1 MTAIEPDD
9 GGERRGLESAAVH
22 RLRVPMSGSYGSAHH
37 RDFTEM
43 ESTLVTVSGDG
54 VRGIGTA
61 DATPGYSL
69 QTHDGI
75 ESSLLDDLLPELFDR
90 NPTHPNGMSD
100 AFAAVDGAQNAKCAL
115 ESAFLDWHCKRAGT
129 SLTGLLYGRRRDR
142 VPLNG
147 WVGIGDPE
155 AMADEAAAWR
165 DRGYVSLKIKLDGD
179 PETDIERVA
188 AVCDRVGDT
197 VAVRADVN
205 EGYTVDEAVR
215 VARAIE
221 SYPVVHLEQ
230 PIPADDVDGL
240 CEVNGATE
248 TTIMADEAIKTERDA
263 FEVIRRGAAGRIKV
277 KALRMGGVL
286 PTRRVLDAA
295 AVAGVSCVVGH
306 GFGLSP
312 ATSVEVA
319 LAATHDNVYG
329 ALESVGPLKMADEP
343 FSTLDVE
350 GGSAAVPTATGIGI
364 GLDDERLSEFAV
376 RSTRYDPSP

>member
-1 MTAIEPDD
+1 VGI
-9 GGERRGLESAAVH
+9 ESATLH

-37 RDFTEM
+37 RDFTEI
-43 ESTLVTVSGDG
+43 ESTVVTLSGDG
-54 VRGIGTA
+54 HRGVGTA

-69 QTHDGI
+69 QTHDEI
-75 ESSLLDDLLPELFDR
+75 ESSLLEDLLPELFDR
-90 NPTHPNGMSD
+90 RPTTPNGMTD
-100 AFAAVDGAQNAKCAL
+100 AFDAVDGGQNAKCAL
-115 ESAFLDWHCKRAGT
+115 ESAFLDWLCKRSGE
-129 SLTGLLYGRRRDR
+129 SLSDLLYGRRRDR

-147 WVGIGDPE
+147 WVGIDDPE
-155 AMADEAAAWR
+155 AMADDAAAWR
-165 DRGYVSLKIKLDGD
+165 DRGYTSLKMKLDGD
-179 PETDIERVA
+179 PETDVERVA
-188 AVCDRVGDT
+188 AVTDRVGDT

-205 EGYTVDEAVR
+205 EGYDVDEAVR

-230 PIPADDVDGL
+230 PVPAENLDGL
-240 CEVNGATE
+240 RAVNEATE

-263 FEVIRRGAAGRIKV
+263 FEVLRRGAAGRIKV

-319 LAATHDNVYG
+319 LAATHDNVFG
-329 ALESVGPLKMADEP
+329 PLESVGPLKMAAEP
-343 FSTLDVE
+343 FSTLDV
-350 GGSAAVPTATGIGI
+350 GDGSVAVPTGPGIGVD
-364 GLDDERLSEFAV
+364 LDDDRLEEFLV
-376 RSTRYDPSP
+376 RSRTYGPG